1 MMSFL
6 VALINLGW
14 LNPVYSYAIV
24 SVLIILV
31 FQLFRFGTVRLNMV
45 RAPLLWFLLL
55 FGAGY
60 STIGVQTISSLLMHT
75 AVPFLTMCAGWVLYE
90 MGRDRQKNMIRL
102 LIAVA
107 VGFAVHASLNYFVN
121 VGRSRFM
128 LRDFFSG
135 MSEAATGLGAVNTYV
150 VSLIGYWIFVEKRLA
165 VKLIALAC
173 SIPTLLSLLLL
184 GTRTQMIILI
194 SMTALTLLI
203 YTFERHGKTAL
214 VRVAAILAVLA
225 LAAMA
230 VYQNN
235 LFGIR
240 TTIDASTLLM
250 RLQDTSV
257 GQLRSD
263 AYRINSVWN
272 GIVSLIENPLGHVD
286 HNYFH
291 NMWLDIGRVGGWIP
305 FIGIMVFSVVV
316 LFHLVKIMKSPWL
329 RTELRYLLFCL
340 IIGAMI
346 NFLAEPIIEG
356 MVDFFYSHVLIVG
369 MMEAMYHDRSLR
381 RMKTKEQAGA

>member
-6 VALINLGW
+6 VALINAGW
-14 LNPVYSYAIV
+14 LNSVYSYAIV

-31 FQLFRFGTVRLNMV
+31 FQLFRFGNVRLNMV
-45 RAPLLWFLLL
+45 RTPLLWFLLL
-55 FGAGY
+55 FGTGY

-90 MGRDRQKNMIRL
+90 MGRDRQKNMIRML
-102 LIAVA
+102 LAVA
-107 VGFAVHASLNYFVN
+107 AGFAVHAALNYFIN
-121 VGRSRFM
+121 LGRSRFM
-128 LRDFFSG
+128 LRDFFSDLNQ
-135 MSEAATGLGAVNTYV
+135 SATGLGVINTYV
-150 VSLIGYWIFVEKRLA
+150 VSLVGYWLFVEKRLT

-173 SIPTLLSLLLL
+173 SVPSLLSLLLL

-194 SMTALTLLI
+194 IMTALTLLI
-203 YTFERHGKTAL
+203 YTFEKHGKTAL
-214 VRVAAILAVLA
+214 LRVAGILAVLA
-225 LAAMA
+225 LAGVA
-230 VYQNN
+230 VYQND
-235 LFGIR
+235 LFGIKS
-240 TTIDASTLLM
+240 TIDASTLVM

-263 AYRINSVWN
+263 AYRMNSVWN

-291 NMWLDIGRVGGWIP
+291 NMWLDIGRIGGWIP
-305 FIGIMVFSVVV
+305 FSGIMAFSVGT
-316 LFHLVKIMKSPWL
+316 LFHLMKIMRGRWI

-346 NFLAEPIIEG
+346 NFLTEPIIEG

-369 MMEAMYHDRSLR
+369 MMEAMFYDRSLR
-381 RMKTKEQAGA
+381 RTKAKE